1 MVFQSYQFRQIN
13 PDISKVGSMC
23 RWLNGFNRI
32 NSGRSIP
39 TAKYLLKP
47 DGTYS
52 GFNRINSGRSIPTGC
67 FAVTDTAEYSGSII
81 QRIAALKT
89 IGYEIVY

>member
-1 MVFQSYQFRQIN
+1 MLKKIRLVLNKPYIDYDSTIVLSQLPEEMVYFRGNMIRV
-13 PDISKVGSMC
+13 S
-23 RWLNGFNRI
+23 
-32 NSGRSIP
+32 
-39 TAKYLLKP
+39 KYLEE
-47 DGTYS
+47 DTHC
-52 GFNRINSGRSIPTGC
+52 GRGIGC